1 MTVYPPFEI
10 SEACFYYQEE
20 SGKVSCQG
28 RKQCDLVIYFKTLS
42 GIDSVKIRLS
52 YTSKTSELSMS
63 RDTVFVI
70 EWEASFA
77 YLRENVEI
85 QEK

>member
-1 MTVYPPFEI
+1 
-10 SEACFYYQEE
+10 
-20 SGKVSCQG
+20 
-28 RKQCDLVIYFKTLS
+28 VIYFKTLS
-42 GIDSVKIRLS
+42 GIDSVIIRLS
-52 YTSKTSELSMS
+52 YISKTSELSMS